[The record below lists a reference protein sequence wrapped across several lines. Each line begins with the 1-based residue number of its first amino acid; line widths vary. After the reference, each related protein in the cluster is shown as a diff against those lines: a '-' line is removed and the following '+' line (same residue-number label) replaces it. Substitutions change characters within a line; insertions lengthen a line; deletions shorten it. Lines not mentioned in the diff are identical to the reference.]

1 MILVSC
7 PHSSSE
13 SYIVFWYIMQNDYY
27 SKGGPTSVRLAVC
40 EKKLKRKTMK
50 LSWGGGNR
58 RRINKRQKMR
68 CYNREGMPNW
78 TQQIYITNTW
88 NYLSIPKLYVRRDF
102 CQDGNGNITHFL
114 KRKHWHSLTDQPKE
128 IMGDPVCPGQ
138 YM

>member
-50 LSWGGGNR
+50 LSWGGATEEELIKDRKWDVTTEKECQIGHNR
-58 RRINKRQKMR
+58 
-68 CYNREGMPNW
+68 
-78 TQQIYITNTW
+78 
-88 NYLSIPKLYVRRDF
+88 SI
-102 CQDGNGNITHFL
+102 
-114 KRKHWHSLTDQPKE
+114 
-128 IMGDPVCPGQ
+128 
-138 YM
+138 